1 MKEETNRQMD
11 ENLTINNN
19 INFRTILLAIYLTLY
34 KRGYETISLKVEDIE
49 KYIKNL
55 ESIFDDYNINS
66 EDLFIRTPVLETY
79 DRYGDYLMQLFLSI
93 NIGYMNEKYDTIII
107 NCKDFFIKKFLEQK
121 KEYNAI
127 INDCCKA
134 IIGEDYNDAPISEN
148 GKINQKIKN

>member
-1 MKEETNRQMD
+1 
-11 ENLTINNN
+11 
-19 INFRTILLAIYLTLY
+19 
-34 KRGYETISLKVEDIE
+34 
-49 KYIKNL
+49 
-55 ESIFDDYNINS
+55 
-66 EDLFIRTPVLETY
+66 
-79 DRYGDYLMQLFLSI
+79 MQLFLSI

-127 INDCCKA
+127 INDCCNT

>member
-1 MKEETNRQMD
+1 MKEKTNRQMD
-11 ENLTINNN
+11 ENLTINNKN
-19 INFRTILLAIYLTLY
+19 NFRTILLAIYLTLY

-121 KEYNAI
+121 KNI
-127 INDCCKA
+127 MLL
-134 IIGEDYNDAPISEN
+134 
-148 GKINQKIKN
+148 